1 MILSYKN
8 YNLLCNIDLL
18 LLILHMITQH
28 NNTSIDISALSIFRI
43 ILQNYVNNLLFKNA
57 R

>member
-43 ILQNYVNNLLFKNA
+43 ILQNYVNLLFKNA